1 MQVPLTI
8 STYFDNNGGQQ
19 KLKMWSNGKRN
30 IVTAPIRPY
39 AYSKTRPMLPC
50 IMNSVTRRLL
60 SNPFKEVNL
69 YKCEFNS
76 SGDVGRYCTNDD
88 IYMEN
93 HIQFQNRAMIDKPEW
108 VKNFANTD
116 DLKIMSFDCE
126 MMTDGRTFPTPARNS
141 ICGIGYKCTTGIKNT
156 GLGGINSDEII
167 TMWSE
172 KKGQDADIINNF
184 LGEVK
189 KFDPDLLVGFNSNGF
204 DLRYLKDRCVING
217 INFNKYVARSMDTT
231 NPVEFIEKKNLASR
245 KKYVEVRIDG
255 RISYD
260 LYYPVIRDQSMF
272 GIKNRT
278 MKTVA
283 EWYKIKDIIKEDM
296 TNVNRYLETEDG
308 RKQINKYLRSDV
320 NITDQLFKIYS
331 ANTLMLAEK
340 LIIPLDEVVNA
351 TSSLLSNLIFG
362 RELMSKNI
370 ISDGPVSS
378 RYDKKH
384 VANKRGGWVETYRP
398 GFIKK
403 LKKLDFKSYYPFLT
417 VQLNISPET
426 CFIVG
431 YEDYKDEL
439 TDYKFYWKEEEYK
452 GIGKIKWFYAHI
464 PDSTLGR
471 TVVIRINMSEEG
483 FLPRYMRELFDE
495 RAALKKRMKDIEKEI
510 GKDNTRESVE
520 YAGLK
525 SRENAIKIIIN
536 SFTGYVGN
544 QHALY
549 GNLACYAAITGM
561 GRFFTQKII
570 NRYKDLVVSSDTD
583 AIYEDISGGGI
594 SESDANKYIESM
606 VIGELGFQKC
616 WIVMEEEGNFG
627 SSFFMN
633 TIGKNY
639 YIHDLDKDIVI
650 KHGVATKRSSLAR
663 FVDVSADEIV
673 IALLKGGMSSKNEK
687 LIQAI
692 DRAYDISKWTIR
704 DIQQGTHVR
713 KESDYSKG
721 TPIGLTIGRLAKQK
735 WKIPESQLD
744 GMQVSYIKLRGKG
757 RYAVVSDT
765 DNIKNF
771 DYDKEYYVGMLDKLL
786 ENLGLKDFHPSNKG
800 AVRTVQRG
808 IDEAWG

>member
-8 STYFDNNGGQQ
+8 STYFDNLGGPQ
-19 KLKMWSNGKRN
+19 KLKMWSNGKRH
-30 IVTAPIRPY
+30 IVTAPIKPY

-50 IMNSVTRRLL
+50 IMTGVTKKLL

-76 SGDVGRYCTNDD
+76 SGDVGKYCTNDD
-88 IYMEN
+88 MYMEN
-93 HIQFQNRAMIDKPEW
+93 HIQFQNRTMIDRPEW
-108 VKNFANTD
+108 IKGFANTN

-126 MMTDGRTFPTPARNS
+126 MMTDGKTFPMPARNS
-141 ICGIGYKCTTGIKNT
+141 ICGIGYKCTTGIQNT
-156 GLGGINSDEII
+156 GLGGIDSDNIV
-167 TMWSE
+167 TMWGYG
-172 KKGQDADIINNF
+172 KGQDAEIINKF
-184 LGEVK
+184 LNEVK
-189 KFDPDLLVGFNSNGF
+189 RFDPDVLVGFNSNGF
-204 DLRYLKDRCVING
+204 DLSYIRDRCTING
-217 INFNKYVARSMDTT
+217 INFNKYIARSVDTKD
-231 NPVEFIEKKNLASR
+231 PVDFIEKKNLASG

-255 RISYD
+255 RVSYD
-260 LYYPVIRDQSMF
+260 LYYPVIKDQSMF

-283 EWYKIKDIIKEDM
+283 EWYRIKDIVKEDM
-296 TNVNRYLETEDG
+296 NNVNRYLETDDG
-308 RKQINKYLRSDV
+308 RKKMDRYLRSDV

-340 LIIPLDEVVNA
+340 LLIPFDDVVNA

-370 ISDGPVSS
+370 VSDGNVEN
-378 RYDKKH
+378 RYYKEH
-384 VANKRGGWVETYRP
+384 VLNKRGGWVETYRP

-417 VQLNISPET
+417 VQLNISSET
-426 CFIVG
+426 CFIVR
-431 YEDYKDEL
+431 YEEYKDEL
-439 TDYKFYWKEEEYK
+439 DYKFYWKEEEYR

-464 PDSTLGR
+464 PDSTLGK

-483 FLPRYMRELFDE
+483 FLPIYMRELFDE

-510 GKDNTRESVE
+510 GKENIRENVE
-520 YAGLK
+520 FAGLK

-544 QHALY
+544 RHALY
-549 GNLACYAAITGM
+549 GNLACYVAITGM
-561 GRFFTQKII
+561 GRYFTQKII

-583 AIYEDISGGGI
+583 AIYEDISTGGI
-594 SESDANKYIESM
+594 SEADANKYIESL

-627 SSFFMN
+627 SAFFME

-663 FVDVSADEIV
+663 FVDRSADEIV
-673 IALLKGGMSSKNEK
+673 IALLKGGMSSKNEA
-687 LIQAI
+687 LISAV

-704 DIQQGTHVR
+704 DIQQGVHVR
-713 KESDYSKG
+713 KASDYSKG
-721 TPIGLTIGRLAKQK
+721 NPIGLTIGKLAQQK
-735 WKIPESQLD
+735 FKIPWANLD
-744 GMQVSYIKLRGKG
+744 GSQVSYIKLRGKG
-757 RYAVVSDT
+757 KYAVVSDT
-765 DNIKNF
+765 DNIRDF
-771 DYDKEYYVGMLDKLL
+771 DYDKEYYVAMLDKLL
-786 ENLGLKDFHPSNKG
+786 TNLGLRDFHPSNKG
-800 AVRTVQRG
+800 AVRTIQRG
-808 IDEAWG
+808 IEEAWG